1 MKGLENETLGRYLL
15 RREIGEGSMGTVYLA
30 RDTENPDGPNKGE
43 VAIKVA
49 KPKPGPTERSVRRR
63 TKLFFNEVKAAG
75 ILRHPH
81 IVATY
86 DAGVLDELR
95 YIVME
100 YIPGAGTLHTYCDL
114 SNLLPVHEAIRMMI
128 ECTLA
133 LSYAHDKGVV
143 HRDIKPKNIL
153 LTEDITAKIG
163 DFGIA
168 LIDREDV
175 EQTQV
180 IGKLGSPRYMAPE
193 QVAGGN
199 VTNQSD
205 LFSLGVVGYEL
216 LCGVNPFADKTLSGI
231 AQRITREAHRPIREL
246 RPEVPPLL
254 AQVLDRTLKKHPA
267 GRYAT
272 AMDLVGDLSLIHDDL
287 TFDG

>member
-153 LTEDITAKIG
+153 LTEDITPRLATS
-163 DFGIA
+163 A
-168 LIDREDV
+168 
-175 EQTQV
+175 
-180 IGKLGSPRYMAPE
+180 SP
-193 QVAGGN
+193 
-199 VTNQSD
+199 
-205 LFSLGVVGYEL
+205 
-216 LCGVNPFADKTLSGI
+216 
-231 AQRITREAHRPIREL
+231 
-246 RPEVPPLL
+246 
-254 AQVLDRTLKKHPA
+254 
-267 GRYAT
+267 
-272 AMDLVGDLSLIHDDL
+272 
-287 TFDG
+287 

>member
-1 MKGLENETLGRYLL
+1 
-15 RREIGEGSMGTVYLA
+15 
-30 RDTENPDGPNKGE
+30 
-43 VAIKVA
+43 
-49 KPKPGPTERSVRRR
+49 
-63 TKLFFNEVKAAG
+63 
-75 ILRHPH
+75 
-81 IVATY
+81 
-86 DAGVLDELR
+86 
-95 YIVME
+95 
-100 YIPGAGTLHTYCDL
+100 
-114 SNLLPVHEAIRMMI
+114 
-128 ECTLA
+128 
-133 LSYAHDKGVV
+133 
-143 HRDIKPKNIL
+143 
-153 LTEDITAKIG
+153 
-163 DFGIA
+163 
-168 LIDREDV
+168 
-175 EQTQV
+175 
-180 IGKLGSPRYMAPE
+180 MAPE

>member
-1 MKGLENETLGRYLL
+1 MKGLENETIARYRLI
-15 RREIGEGSMGTVYLA
+15 REIGEGSMGTVYLA
-30 RDTENPDGPNKGE
+30 RKAESNEE

-75 ILRHPH
+75 ILRHSN

-86 DAGVLDELR
+86 DAGVEDELR

-100 YIPGAGTLHTYCDL
+100 YIPGAGTLATYCER
-114 SNLLPVHEAIRMMI
+114 SNLLPIPEALRLLI
-128 ECTLA
+128 ECTNALA
-133 LSYAHDKGVV
+133 YAHEKGVV

-153 LTEDITAKIG
+153 LTEEIVAKIG

-168 LIDREDV
+168 LIEREDV

-193 QVAGGN
+193 QVAGGT

-205 LFSLGVVGYEL
+205 LFALGVVGYEL
-216 LCGVNPFADKTLSGI
+216 LSGVNPFADKTLAGI
-231 AQRITREAHRPIREL
+231 AQRITREAHRPVREL
-246 RPEVPPLL
+246 RPDVPSVL

-267 GRYAT
+267 GRYGT
-272 AMDLVGDLSLIHDDL
+272 ANDLAGDLSLIHEDM